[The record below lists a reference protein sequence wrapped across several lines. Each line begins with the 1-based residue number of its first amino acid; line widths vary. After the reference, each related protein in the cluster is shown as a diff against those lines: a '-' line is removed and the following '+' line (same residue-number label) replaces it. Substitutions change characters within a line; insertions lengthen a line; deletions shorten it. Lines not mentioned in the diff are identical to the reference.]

1 MKSFRGLVRQS
12 TLVLIAGLILIFS
25 LLVYW
30 GFERLLHQYVDG
42 RLFALAETLGRLIQQ
57 RPDLVLLL
65 EDDLISKEEAVARGE
80 EESRQLRE
88 AAHSVRLLSPAG
100 RVVWKGS
107 EVVSR
112 PQMEPAA
119 IEQVRRGE
127 TVYDMVRARDGSS
140 IRRVSFP
147 ILVQGDLRYILQA
160 EASLLFSQKAL
171 TGLALLLIVVSVGVL
186 AMAWISSGWL
196 ARKVLG
202 PVKVLSAT
210 AATISEPDAR
220 SRFVLDAP
228 YEEFQQLTHT
238 FNAMMDRLQK
248 SRESQG
254 NFVDYAAHEMQTP
267 LAVLQANLEVTL
279 NKARTI
285 EEYRD
290 ALINNLEHVERLV
303 TLTRELLTLTR
314 LAGDRTPVRRA
325 PLDLQ
330 SLLKEL
336 LDELRVL
343 AEDHQIDLSLDAEPA
358 PLVLG
363 DARWLKQA
371 VINLLDN
378 AIRYTP
384 PAGTVTVRLRSTEE
398 GVAVSVED
406 TGHGIEPQHV
416 PYLFERFYRADF
428 ARARDCGGTGLGLPI
443 VKGIVDAHG
452 GTITLQSEVGKGSIF
467 TLLFPADKNSA
478 PSVR

>member
-12 TLVLIAGLILIFS
+12 ALVLIAGLILIFT

-30 GFERLLHQYVDG
+30 GFDTLIHQYVDG

-65 EDDLISKEEAVARGE
+65 DEDLLSREGGAVRNE

-88 AAHSVRLLSPAG
+88 AAHSVRLLSSDG

-107 EVVSR
+107 EVVPR
-112 PQMEPAA
+112 PPMEPAA
-119 IEQVRRGE
+119 LEHVRRGE
-127 TVYDMVRARDGSS
+127 TVYDTVRAVDGSS

-147 ILVQGDLRYILQA
+147 IVSHGDLRYILQA
-160 EASLLFSQKAL
+160 EASLLFSQKVLAGL
-171 TGLALLLIVVSVGVL
+171 TLLLIVVSVGIL

-196 ARKVLG
+196 ARKVLS
-202 PVKVLSAT
+202 PVGALSAT

-220 SRFVLDAP
+220 NRFALDAP
-228 YEEFQQLTHT
+228 YEEFQQLTHA

-254 NFVDYAAHEMQTP
+254 YFVDYAAHELQTP
-267 LAVLQANLEVTL
+267 LTVLQANLEVTL

-290 ALINNLEHVERLV
+290 ALINNLEQVERLV

-325 PLDLQ
+325 PLELQ
-330 SLLKEL
+330 SLLQDL
-336 LDELRVL
+336 IDELRVL
-343 AEDHQIDLSLDAEPA
+343 AEDHQIALSLRTEPT
-358 PLVLG
+358 PRVLG
-363 DARWLKQA
+363 DAQWLKQA

-384 PAGTVTVRLRSTEE
+384 PGGEVTVRLRATDE
-398 GVAVSVED
+398 GVAISVED
-406 TGHGIEPQHV
+406 TGPGIESQHV
-416 PYLFERFYRADF
+416 PHLFERFYRADF
-428 ARARDCGGTGLGLPI
+428 ARSRDCGGTGLGLPI
-443 VKGIVDAHG
+443 VKGIADAHG
-452 GTITLQSEVGKGSIF
+452 GTITLETEVGKGSVF
-467 TLLFPADKNSA
+467 TLLLPADKHS
-478 PSVR
+478 STSLI

>member
-25 LLVYW
+25 LVVYW
-30 GFERLLHQYVDG
+30 GFDTLLHQYVDG

-57 RPDLVLLL
+57 RPDLVQLLD
-65 EDDLISKEEAVARGE
+65 EDLISREEGVVRNE

-88 AAHSVRLLSPAG
+88 AAHSVRLLSSDG

-112 PQMEPAA
+112 PPMEPAA
-119 IEQVRRGE
+119 LEQVRRGE
-127 TVYDMVRARDGSS
+127 TVYDTVRAVDGSS

-147 ILVQGDLRYILQA
+147 ILSHDDLRYILQA

-171 TGLALLLIVVSVGVL
+171 TGLTLLLTVVSVGVL
-186 AMAWISSGWL
+186 AMAWVSSGWL
-196 ARKVLG
+196 ARKVLA
-202 PVKVLSAT
+202 PVRALSAT

-220 SRFVLDAP
+220 KRFVLDAP
-228 YEEFQQLTHT
+228 YEEFQQLTHA

-254 NFVDYAAHEMQTP
+254 YFVDYAAHEMQTP
-267 LAVLQANLEVTL
+267 LTVLQANLEVTL

-330 SLLKEL
+330 SLLREL
-336 LDELRVL
+336 IDELRVL
-343 AEDHQIDLSLDAEPA
+343 AEDRQIGLSLQAEPT

-363 DARWLKQA
+363 DDQWLKQA

-384 PAGTVTVRLRSTEE
+384 PGGEVTVRLRATNE

-406 TGHGIEPQHV
+406 TGPGIDSQHL

-443 VKGIVDAHG
+443 VKGIADAHG
-452 GTITLQSEVGKGSIF
+452 GTITLETEVGKGSIF
-467 TLLFPADKNSA
+467 TLLLPADKN
-478 PSVR
+478 PSPSIR

>member
-1 MKSFRGLVRQS
+1 
-12 TLVLIAGLILIFS
+12 VLIAGLILIFS
-25 LLVYW
+25 LVVYW
-30 GFERLLHQYVDG
+30 GFDTLLHQYVDG

-57 RPDLVLLL
+57 RPDLVQLLD
-65 EDDLISKEEAVARGE
+65 EDLISREEGVVRNE

-88 AAHSVRLLSPAG
+88 AAHSVRLLSSDG

-112 PQMEPAA
+112 PPMEPAA
-119 IEQVRRGE
+119 LEQVRRGE
-127 TVYDMVRARDGSS
+127 TVYDTVRAVDGSS

-147 ILVQGDLRYILQA
+147 ILSHDDLRYILQA

-171 TGLALLLIVVSVGVL
+171 TGLTLLLTVVSVGVL
-186 AMAWISSGWL
+186 AMAWVSSGWL
-196 ARKVLG
+196 ARKVLA
-202 PVKVLSAT
+202 PVRALSAT

-220 SRFVLDAP
+220 KRFVLDAP
-228 YEEFQQLTHT
+228 YEEFQQLTHA

-254 NFVDYAAHEMQTP
+254 YFVDYAAHEMQTP
-267 LAVLQANLEVTL
+267 LTVLQANLEVTL

-330 SLLKEL
+330 SLLREL
-336 LDELRVL
+336 IDELRVL
-343 AEDHQIDLSLDAEPA
+343 AEDRQIGLSLQAEPT

-363 DARWLKQA
+363 DDQWLKQA

-384 PAGTVTVRLRSTEE
+384 PGGEVTVRLRATNE

-406 TGHGIEPQHV
+406 TGPGIESQHL

-443 VKGIVDAHG
+443 VKGIADAHG
-452 GTITLQSEVGKGSIF
+452 GTITLETEVGKGSIF
-467 TLLFPADKNSA
+467 TLILPADKN
-478 PSVR
+478 PSPSIR

>member
-12 TLVLIAGLILIFS
+12 TLVLIAGLILIFTI
-25 LLVYW
+25 LVYW
-30 GFERLLHQYVDG
+30 GFDTLLHQYVDS

-65 EDDLISKEEAVARGE
+65 DEDLLSREEGVVRNE

-88 AAHSVRLLSPAG
+88 AAHSVRLLSPDG
-100 RVVWKGS
+100 RMVWKGS

-112 PQMEPAA
+112 PPMELAA
-119 IEQVRRGE
+119 LEQVRRGE
-127 TVYDMVRARDGSS
+127 TVYDTVQAWDASP

-147 ILVQGDLRYILQA
+147 ILFQGDLRYILQA
-160 EASLLFSQKAL
+160 EASLLFSQKTL
-171 TGLALLLIVVSVGVL
+171 TGLSLLLMIVSVGVL
-186 AMAWISSGWL
+186 AMAWVSSGWL

-202 PVKVLSAT
+202 PIRILSAT

-220 SRFVLDAP
+220 KRFVLDAP
-228 YEEFQQLTHT
+228 YEEFQQLTHA
-238 FNAMMDRLQK
+238 FNAMMDRLQM

-254 NFVDYAAHEMQTP
+254 YFVDYAAHEMQTP
-267 LAVLQANLEVTL
+267 LTVLQANLEVTL

-325 PLDLQ
+325 LLDLQ
-330 SLLKEL
+330 SLLQEL
-336 LDELRVL
+336 IDELRVL
-343 AEDHQIDLSLDAEPA
+343 AEDRQIGLSLQVEPT

-363 DARWLKQA
+363 DAQWLKQA

-384 PAGTVTVRLRSTEE
+384 PGGEVTVRLRATNEW
-398 GVAVSVED
+398 VAVSVED
-406 TGHGIEPQHV
+406 TGPGIESQHL

-443 VKGIVDAHG
+443 VKGIADAHS
-452 GTITLQSEVGKGSIF
+452 GTITLETEVGKGSIF
-467 TLLFPADKNSA
+467 TLLLPADKN
-478 PSVR
+478 PSPSIR

>member
-1 MKSFRGLVRQS
+1 MKAADLKLDSASRRAWRAGREITLTNRYALLEFFLRNKNRVLTRTAIIQHVWDLSYDPMTNMSMRTSARFGRRSMGLLTAAHYDGARGRLHVGRTGRVGMKSFRGLVRHS
-12 TLVLIAGLILIFS
+12 TLVLIAGLILILS

-30 GFERLLHQYVDG
+30 GFDTLLHQYVDG
-42 RLFALAETLGRLIQQ
+42 RLFALAQTLGRLIQQ

-65 EDDLISKEEAVARGE
+65 DEELLSREEGAVRNE

-88 AAHSVRLLSPAG
+88 AAHSVHLLSSDG

-112 PQMEPAA
+112 PPMEPAA
-119 IEQVRRGE
+119 LEHVRRGE
-127 TVYDMVRARDGSS
+127 TVYDTVRAMDGSS

-147 ILVQGDLRYILQA
+147 IVSHGDLRYILQA
-160 EASLLFSQKAL
+160 ETSLLFSQKAL
-171 TGLALLLIVVSVGVL
+171 TGLTLLLMVVSVGIL

-202 PVKVLSAT
+202 PVRALSAT

-220 SRFVLDAP
+220 HRFVLDAP
-228 YEEFQQLTHT
+228 YEEFQQLTHA

-254 NFVDYAAHEMQTP
+254 YFVDYAAHEMQTP
-267 LAVLQANLEVTL
+267 LTVLQANLEVTL

-290 ALINNLEHVERLV
+290 ALINNLEQVERLV

-325 PLDLQ
+325 PLELQ
-330 SLLKEL
+330 SLLQEL
-336 LDELRVL
+336 IDELRVL
-343 AEDHQIDLSLDAEPA
+343 AEDHQIGLSLGPNRHRLCSAMPS
-358 PLVLG
+358 G
-363 DARWLKQA
+363 S
-371 VINLLDN
+371 
-378 AIRYTP
+378 
-384 PAGTVTVRLRSTEE
+384 AG
-398 GVAVSVED
+398 G
-406 TGHGIEPQHV
+406 
-416 PYLFERFYRADF
+416 
-428 ARARDCGGTGLGLPI
+428 
-443 VKGIVDAHG
+443 
-452 GTITLQSEVGKGSIF
+452 
-467 TLLFPADKNSA
+467 N
-478 PSVR
+478 

>member
-25 LLVYW
+25 LVVYW
-30 GFERLLHQYVDG
+30 GFDTLLHQYVDG

-57 RPDLVLLL
+57 RPDLVQLLD
-65 EDDLISKEEAVARGE
+65 EDLISREEGVVRNE

-88 AAHSVRLLSPAG
+88 AAHSVRLLSSDG

-112 PQMEPAA
+112 PPMEPAA
-119 IEQVRRGE
+119 LEQVRRGE
-127 TVYDMVRARDGSS
+127 TVYDTVRAVDGSS

-147 ILVQGDLRYILQA
+147 ILSHDDLRYILQA

-171 TGLALLLIVVSVGVL
+171 TGLTLLLTVVSVGVL
-186 AMAWISSGWL
+186 AMAWVSSGWL
-196 ARKVLG
+196 ARKVLA
-202 PVKVLSAT
+202 PVRALSAT

-220 SRFVLDAP
+220 KRFVLDAP
-228 YEEFQQLTHT
+228 YEEFQQLTHA

-254 NFVDYAAHEMQTP
+254 YFVDYAAHEMQTP
-267 LAVLQANLEVTL
+267 LTVLQANLEVTL

-330 SLLKEL
+330 SLLREL
-336 LDELRVL
+336 IDELRVL
-343 AEDHQIDLSLDAEPA
+343 AEDRQIGLSLQAEPT

-363 DARWLKQA
+363 DDQWLKQA

-384 PAGTVTVRLRSTEE
+384 PGGEVTVRLRATNE

-406 TGHGIEPQHV
+406 TGPGIESQHL

-443 VKGIVDAHG
+443 VKGIADAHG
-452 GTITLQSEVGKGSIF
+452 GTITLETEVGKGSIF
-467 TLLFPADKNSA
+467 TLLLPADKN
-478 PSVR
+478 PSPSIR

>member
-12 TLVLIAGLILIFS
+12 TLVLIAGLILMFS

-30 GFERLLHQYVDG
+30 GFDTLLHQYVDG

-57 RPDLVLLL
+57 QPDLVLLL
-65 EDDLISKEEAVARGE
+65 DEELLSREQGVVRNE

-88 AAHSVRLLSPAG
+88 AAHSIRLLSSDG

-107 EVVSR
+107 EVVPR
-112 PQMEPAA
+112 PPMDPAA
-119 IEQVRRGE
+119 LEHVRRGK
-127 TVYDMVRARDGSS
+127 TVYDTVRAMDGSS

-147 ILVQGDLRYILQA
+147 IVSHGDLRYILQA

-171 TGLALLLIVVSVGVL
+171 TGLTLLLMVVSVGIL

-202 PVKVLSAT
+202 PVGALSAT

-220 SRFVLDAP
+220 NPFVLDAP
-228 YEEFQQLTHT
+228 YEEFQQLTHA

-254 NFVDYAAHEMQTP
+254 YFVDYAAHEMQTP
-267 LAVLQANLEVTL
+267 LTVLQANLEVTL

-290 ALINNLEHVERLV
+290 ALINNLEQVERLV

-314 LAGDRTPVRRA
+314 LAGDRTPVRRV
-325 PLDLQ
+325 PLQLQ
-330 SLLKEL
+330 SLLQEL
-336 LDELRVL
+336 IDELRVL
-343 AEDHQIDLSLDAEPA
+343 AEDHQIALSLQTEPT

-363 DARWLKQA
+363 DTQWLKQA

-384 PAGTVTVRLRSTEE
+384 PGGQVTVRLREMDE
-398 GVAVSVED
+398 GVAISVED
-406 TGHGIEPQHV
+406 TGPGIESQHL
-416 PYLFERFYRADF
+416 PHLFERFYRADF
-428 ARARDCGGTGLGLPI
+428 ARTRDCGGTGLGLPI
-443 VKGIVDAHG
+443 VKGIADAHG
-452 GTITLQSEVGKGSIF
+452 AAITLETEVGKGSVF
-467 TLLFPADKNSA
+467 TLILPADKNSS
-478 PSVR
+478 PSIH

>member
-30 GFERLLHQYVDG
+30 GFDTLLHQYVDG

-65 EDDLISKEEAVARGE
+65 DEDLLSREEGAVRNE

-88 AAHSVRLLSPAG
+88 AAHSVRLLSSDG

-112 PQMEPAA
+112 PPMEPAA
-119 IEQVRRGE
+119 LEHVRRGE
-127 TVYDMVRARDGSS
+127 TVYDTVRAMDGSS

-147 ILVQGDLRYILQA
+147 IVSHGDLRYILQA

-171 TGLALLLIVVSVGVL
+171 TGLTLLLMVVSVGIL

-202 PVKVLSAT
+202 PVGVLSAT

-220 SRFVLDAP
+220 HRFVLDAP
-228 YEEFQQLTHT
+228 YEEFQQLTHA

-254 NFVDYAAHEMQTP
+254 YFVDYAAHEMQTP
-267 LAVLQANLEVTL
+267 LTVLQANLEVTL

-290 ALINNLEHVERLV
+290 ALINNLEQVERLV

-325 PLDLQ
+325 PLELQ
-330 SLLKEL
+330 SLLQEL
-336 LDELRVL
+336 IDELRVL
-343 AEDHQIDLSLDAEPA
+343 AEDRQLSLSLQTEPT

-363 DARWLKQA
+363 DAQWLKQA

-384 PAGTVTVRLRSTEE
+384 PGGEVTVRLRATDG
-398 GVAVSVED
+398 GVAISVED
-406 TGHGIEPQHV
+406 TGPGIESQHLLH
-416 PYLFERFYRADF
+416 LFERFYRADF

-443 VKGIVDAHG
+443 VKGIADAHG
-452 GTITLQSEVGKGSIF
+452 GTITLETEVGKGSVF
-467 TLLFPADKNSA
+467 TLILPADKNSS
-478 PSVR
+478 PSIY

>member
-30 GFERLLHQYVDG
+30 GFDTLLHQYVDG
-42 RLFALAETLGRLIQQ
+42 RLLALAETLGRLIQQ
-57 RPDLVLLL
+57 RPDLVVLLD
-65 EDDLISKEEAVARGE
+65 EDLLSREEGAVRNE

-88 AAHSVRLLSPAG
+88 AAHSLRLLSSDG

-107 EVVSR
+107 EVVPR
-112 PQMEPAA
+112 PPMEPAA
-119 IEQVRRGE
+119 LEYVRRGE
-127 TVYDMVRARDGSS
+127 TVYDTVRAADGSS

-147 ILVQGDLRYILQA
+147 IVSHGDLRYILQA

-171 TGLALLLIVVSVGVL
+171 TGLTLLLMVVSVGIL

-202 PVKVLSAT
+202 PVGALSAT

-220 SRFVLDAP
+220 NRFVLDAP
-228 YEEFQQLTHT
+228 YEEFQQLTHA

-254 NFVDYAAHEMQTP
+254 YFVDYAAHEMQTP
-267 LAVLQANLEVTL
+267 LTVLQANLEVTL

-290 ALINNLEHVERLV
+290 ALINNLEQVERLV

-314 LAGDRTPVRRA
+314 LAGDRTPIRRA
-325 PLDLQ
+325 PLELQ
-330 SLLKEL
+330 SLLQEL
-336 LDELRVL
+336 IDELRVL
-343 AEDHQIDLSLDAEPA
+343 AEDRQLRLSLQTELT

-363 DARWLKQA
+363 DAQWLKQA

-384 PAGTVTVRLRSTEE
+384 PGGEVTVRLRETDE
-398 GVAVSVED
+398 GVAISVED
-406 TGHGIEPQHV
+406 TGLGIESQHL
-416 PYLFERFYRADF
+416 PHLFERFYRADF

-443 VKGIVDAHG
+443 VKGIADAHG
-452 GTITLQSEVGKGSIF
+452 GTITLETEVGKGSVF
-467 TLLFPADKNSA
+467 TLILPADKNS
-478 PSVR
+478 PSIP

>member
-30 GFERLLHQYVDG
+30 GFDTLLHQYVDG
-42 RLFALAETLGRLIQQ
+42 RLFALTQTLGRLIQQ

-65 EDDLISKEEAVARGE
+65 DEDLISREGSAVRNE

-88 AAHSVRLLSPAG
+88 AAHSVRLLSSDG

-107 EVVSR
+107 EVVPR
-112 PQMEPAA
+112 PPMEPAA
-119 IEQVRRGE
+119 LEHVRRGE
-127 TVYDMVRARDGSS
+127 TVYDTVRAVDGSS

-147 ILVQGDLRYILQA
+147 IVSHGDLRYILQA
-160 EASLLFSQKAL
+160 ETSLLFSQKAL
-171 TGLALLLIVVSVGVL
+171 TGLTLLLMVVSVGIL

-196 ARKVLG
+196 ARKVLS
-202 PVKVLSAT
+202 PVGALSAT

-220 SRFVLDAP
+220 NRFVLDAP
-228 YEEFQQLTHT
+228 YEEFQQLTHA

-254 NFVDYAAHEMQTP
+254 YFVDYAAHEMQTP
-267 LAVLQANLEVTL
+267 LTVLQANLEVTL

-290 ALINNLEHVERLV
+290 ALINNLEQVERLV

-325 PLDLQ
+325 PLELQ
-330 SLLKEL
+330 SLLQEL
-336 LDELRVL
+336 IDELRVL
-343 AEDHQIDLSLDAEPA
+343 AEDRQLSLSLQTEPT

-363 DARWLKQA
+363 DAQWLKQA

-384 PAGTVTVRLRSTEE
+384 PGGQVTVRLRETDE
-398 GVAVSVED
+398 GVAISVED
-406 TGHGIEPQHV
+406 TGPGIESQHL
-416 PYLFERFYRADF
+416 PHLFERFYRADF

-443 VKGIVDAHG
+443 VKGIADAHG
-452 GTITLQSEVGKGSIF
+452 GTITLETEVGKGSVF
-467 TLLFPADKNSA
+467 TLILPADKNSS
-478 PSVR
+478 PSIH

>member
-12 TLVLIAGLILIFS
+12 TLVLIAGLILVFS
-25 LLVYW
+25 LVVYW
-30 GFERLLHQYVDG
+30 GFDALLHQYVNG

-57 RPDLVLLL
+57 RPDLVQLLD
-65 EDDLISKEEAVARGE
+65 EDLISREEGVVRNE

-88 AAHSVRLLSPAG
+88 AAHSVRLLSSDG

-107 EVVSR
+107 EVVAR
-112 PQMEPAA
+112 PPLKPVAL
-119 IEQVRRGE
+119 EQVRRGE
-127 TVYDMVRARDGSS
+127 TVYDTVRALDGSS

-147 ILVQGDLRYILQA
+147 ILSHGDLRYVLQA

-171 TGLALLLIVVSVGVL
+171 TGLTLLLTVVSVGVL
-186 AMAWISSGWL
+186 AMAWVSSGWL
-196 ARKVLG
+196 AHKVLA
-202 PVKVLSAT
+202 PVKALSAT

-220 SRFVLDAP
+220 KRFVLDAP
-228 YEEFQQLTHT
+228 YEEFQQLTHA

-254 NFVDYAAHEMQTP
+254 YFVDYAAHEMQTP
-267 LAVLQANLEVTL
+267 LTVLQANLEVTL

-325 PLDLQ
+325 PLELQ
-330 SLLKEL
+330 SLLQEL
-336 LDELRVL
+336 IDELRVL
-343 AEDHQIDLSLDAEPA
+343 AEDRQIVLSLQVEPT

-363 DARWLKQA
+363 DAQWLKQA

-384 PAGTVTVRLRSTEE
+384 PGGAVTVRLRPRDE
-398 GVAVSVED
+398 GVAVIVED
-406 TGHGIEPQHV
+406 TGPGIESQHL

-443 VKGIVDAHG
+443 VKGIADAHG
-452 GTITLQSEVGKGSIF
+452 GTITLETEVGKGSIF
-467 TLLFPADKNSA
+467 TLLLPADKN
-478 PSVR
+478 PSPSIR